1 VRPTV
6 PNVRPTTC
14 TRIVPPTL
22 LTAPPRRQDG
32 DTAGRR
38 EPAAQPPRPRQP
50 HQRHQPHT
58 NNHQGLAAPPPADD
72 GSWLAM
78 RPHGARQGIFVRVP
92 FGAVYSMPPG
102 VTKWTF
108 PSDIIL
114 CPAFKP
120 ADASS
125 CPLGQRCAF
134 VHADPMLVVPHTI
147 HVNYA
152 WRSLDDVTYERNAPG
167 ALLVVSSPN
176 SSGPGDVMDSG
187 MTLRTK
193 ALSSRRR
200 PLSHCAHYYFN
211 RTCNL
216 GAECRFVHAV
226 FIDLQAKEHQRT
238 PAPVQLG
245 RAAAAAGTLPPTPQQ
260 QPLHQPLSHRNHEFP
275 PSTTARRRRR
285 RRSRSGSTSRTVRNQ
300 SAARARRHLRPP
312 AVSRVSSRERER
324 ERESEMHKTV
334 SSEATSTC
342 NCATLIQGRAF
353 HTTTQTRLAFL

>member
-1 VRPTV
+1 MDVVCPKAQTV
-6 PNVRPTTC
+6 HVASTSPNDPSIHTT
-14 TRIVPPTL
+14 ISTL
-22 LTAPPRRQDG
+22 HLCAQPFPMYVQQPVQESFPQRSSPLRRDGGMTTPQDG
-32 DTAGRR
+32 ANRR
-38 EPAAQPPRPRQP
+38 RNRRDRDNHTNGINQ
-50 HQRHQPHT
+50 HT

-275 PSTTARRRRR
+275 PEYDGSPTPATTVPFRQHQPYGAQPV
-285 RRSRSGSTSRTVRNQ
+285 SGK
-300 SAARARRHLRPP
+300 SASSSSSS
-312 AVSRVSSRERER
+312 SRVSS
-324 ERESEMHKTV
+324 V
-334 SSEATSTC
+334 VA
-342 NCATLIQGRAF
+342 
-353 HTTTQTRLAFL
+353 